1 MPAGSLPDRP
11 AAAARRAR
19 LRLPICR
26 PRWQEQASPPTA
38 RASLPMVPAFLP
50 MEPEF
55 PLKAAEFLPKAAA
68 PRLTKQALLPAVVA
82 FLPKGQAPLE
92 AEFQPRAE
100 ARQAQAFAAM
110 VSEEALAF
118 PPTAMV
124 LAPGSE
130 QRVAPQ
136 ARAAFRSRAQE
147 KEPLEASQ
155 PRAQEQVPLEAA
167 SQPMALGQAPLEA
180 ASQQRAPARV
190 PQPEPLPVSSRVQ
203 RRQRS
208 AEAAGCR
215 SWCAGRQ

>member
-1 MPAGSLPDRP
+1 MAASEGSARGAPEANPLLRPKFPKLIGLEAVPPDRP
-11 AAAARRAR
+11 AVAARGAR

-26 PRWQEQASPPTA
+26 ARWQEQAPPQAA
-38 RASLPMVPAFLP
+38 RASLPMVPLP

-68 PRLTKQALLPAVVA
+68 SRLTEQALLPAVVA

-110 VSEEALAF
+110 VPEEALAF
-118 PPTAMV
+118 PRTAMV

-136 ARAAFRSRAQE
+136 ARAAFR
-147 KEPLEASQ
+147 
-155 PRAQEQVPLEAA
+155 
-167 SQPMALGQAPLEA
+167 
-180 ASQQRAPARV
+180 
-190 PQPEPLPVSSRVQ
+190 
-203 RRQRS
+203 
-208 AEAAGCR
+208 
-215 SWCAGRQ
+215 

>member
-11 AAAARRAR
+11 AAAARKAR

-55 PLKAAEFLPKAAA
+55 PLKAAAS
-68 PRLTKQALLPAVVA
+68 RLTEQALLPAVVA

-100 ARQAQAFAAM
+100 AQRAQVFAAM
-110 VSEEALAF
+110 VPEEALAF

-136 ARAAFRSRAQE
+136 ARAASRSRAQE

-167 SQPMALGQAPLEA
+167 S
-180 ASQQRAPARV
+180 
-190 PQPEPLPVSSRVQ
+190 SRVQ

>member
-1 MPAGSLPDRP
+1 
-11 AAAARRAR
+11 
-19 LRLPICR
+19 
-26 PRWQEQASPPTA
+26 
-38 RASLPMVPAFLP
+38 MVPAFLP

-110 VSEEALAF
+110 VPEEALAF
-118 PPTAMV
+118 PQTAMV

-130 QRVAPQ
+130 QRVVPQ
-136 ARAAFRSRAQE
+136 ARAASRSRAQE

-180 ASQQRAPARV
+180 LGQAPLEVASQQRAPARV

>member
-1 MPAGSLPDRP
+1 
-11 AAAARRAR
+11 
-19 LRLPICR
+19 
-26 PRWQEQASPPTA
+26 
-38 RASLPMVPAFLP
+38 MVPAFLP
-50 MEPEF
+50 MAPEF
-55 PLKAAEFLPKAAA
+55 PLKAAEFLPQAAA
-68 PRLTKQALLPAVVA
+68 SRLTEQALLPAVLA

-110 VSEEALAF
+110 VPEEALAF

-136 ARAAFRSRAQE
+136 ARAASQPRAQE
-147 KEPLEASQ
+147 QVPLEAASRS
-155 PRAQEQVPLEAA
+155 RAQEQVPLEAA
-167 SQPMALGQAPLEA
+167 SQPMALGQAPLEV

-190 PQPEPLPVSSRVQ
+190 PPEPLPVSSRVQ